1 MQYAVVIGMARS
13 SGLIG
18 SAREAFARL
27 HASDFRISVAVIET
41 VLRRV
46 GE

>member
-1 MQYAVVIGMARS
+1 MAKTR
-13 SGLIG
+13 GLIV
-18 SAREAFARL
+18 SARDVFARL
-27 HASDFRISVAVIET
+27 HRSDFRISVQVIET